1 MSGTDSDDAEWEMEE
16 EEINDDESD
25 AQYARRLQLLENA
38 KVAAEDNP
46 DIIPFDKGY
55 EVCCFV
61 CRCRECDEV
70 SGDEERKLEVLSSGK
85 SCNVRLHRKCCS
97 TIKKIDVD
105 DSEYV
110 VTSYGLALTNPSFKK
125 RRVETAAVTFDDLR
139 RAKDQADRL
148 RVKVLGDESY
158 HDPVSHRFTD
168 ERYTAICQNFEK
180 VKNNQPK
187 IAINVL
193 SIFSGIGSDLLV
205 LKRLS
210 IAINNCVVVEHDP
223 FAQVVCEANHKKDVE
238 CYHPI
243 STFEELENDL
253 ETVMIEK
260 GRGPPCVEFSGAN
273 ANREGVQSVKG
284 GYMLRFG
291 QLINSIRQ
299 FNRENKVQDP
309 FFFCENV
316 PMRWED
322 QEHVE
327 YEFGISP
334 VLIDALQMSPSKRCR
349 AYYLNFPI
357 NELPPLDSAGALSV
371 VHLNDAWMTLPQMY
385 CHLKNKP
392 TPYDKALTFMASE
405 ARLDDKRMIKV
416 KVNKT
421 SRSNPPLIIDHYSVA
436 DRESL
441 LGYPVGY
448 LENVLFQMFEKL
460 EKAFLA
466 EDWFKE
472 ALECGWDIEEIQ
484 NFSGRCYRFEFN
496 GQGLSLKVGT
506 MDKNRRGDPLYYLNC
521 EQYCKRL
528 LGNGFSIPV
537 VEHLLC
543 PIKDLFLRKTY
554 NDASYK
560 FVWE

>member
-1 MSGTDSDDAEWEMEE
+1 MSGTDSDEAEWEMEE

-38 KVAAEDNP
+38 KAAAEDNP

-70 SGDEERKLEVLSSGK
+70 SGDEERKLEVLPSGK
-85 SCNVRLHRKCCS
+85 SWNVRLHRKCCS

-223 FAQVVCEANHKKDVE
+223 FARVVCEANHKKDVE

-243 STFEELENDL
+243 STFEELEDDL

-284 GYMLRFG
+284 GYMLRF
-291 QLINSIRQ
+291 
-299 FNRENKVQDP
+299 
-309 FFFCENV
+309 
-316 PMRWED
+316 
-322 QEHVE
+322 
-327 YEFGISP
+327 
-334 VLIDALQMSPSKRCR
+334 
-349 AYYLNFPI
+349 
-357 NELPPLDSAGALSV
+357 
-371 VHLNDAWMTLPQMY
+371 
-385 CHLKNKP
+385 
-392 TPYDKALTFMASE
+392 

-448 LENVLFQMFEKL
+448 LENVLFQIFEKL

-543 PIKDLFLRKTY
+543 PLKDLFLRKTY